1 MILAIFQNFCILIT
15 GVVFVMHYLREKNLH
30 EIRSAWFRFFMGV
43 IAGGI
48 AMVLLGSSFHVDPV
62 RRIVLDFRYV
72 PVLVISIYGGWIS
85 TLVSTLII
93 ATYRWVIND
102 ISAVSTAMALAT
114 VWIGLSYSVIFSLRK
129 PLLLRVSLA
138 MLVHTI
144 IMYFAS
150 YAIFDAS
157 SLRFSTLTIHLCI
170 TFVASY
176 VVWKYVEFA
185 LGEIR
190 VYQRF
195 RSEATTDYLT
205 SLSNRRKFSHELNA
219 AIHRCQRKGET
230 ISLLYLDI
238 DRFKAINDEF
248 GHAIGDDVLRKFAGV
263 LLKTCRI
270 YDGIYRIG
278 GEEFAVILQDCP
290 VENARIVAERIRRN
304 ILDFEYSLTGEAAVT
319 TSIGVAGYVDG
330 IGAEEM
336 MGKADDALYQAKNA
350 GRNCVSVA
358 SMEKRHKEV
367 HTMDDDFAIH
377 TL

>member
-30 EIRSAWFRFFMGV
+30 EIRSTWFRFFMGV

-48 AMVLLGSSFHVDPV
+48 AMVLLGSSFLVDPI
-62 RRIVLDFRYV
+62 RQIVLDFRYV
-72 PVLVISIYGGWIS
+72 PVFVISIYGGWIS
-85 TLVSTLII
+85 TLVATLII

-114 VWIGLSYSVIFSLRK
+114 VWIGLSYSVIFSVRK

-150 YAIFDAS
+150 YAIFDTSA
-157 SLRFSTLTIHLCI
+157 LRLQTLMIHLFI
-170 TFVASY
+170 TFAASY
-176 VVWKYVEFA
+176 IVWKYVEFA

-219 AIHRCQRKGET
+219 AIQRCQRKDET

-263 LLKTCRI
+263 LMMTCRI
-270 YDGIYRIG
+270 YDGLYRIG
-278 GEEFAVILQDCP
+278 GEEFAVILQDCTL
-290 VENARIVAERIRRN
+290 ENARIVAERIRQN
-304 ILDFEYSLTGEAAVT
+304 ILDFEYSLTGEANVT
-319 TSIGVAGYVDG
+319 TSVGVAGFVMG
-330 IGAEEM
+330 ISAEEM

-350 GRNCVSVA
+350 GRNCVYVA
-358 SMEKRHKEV
+358 SMEKKSTTVQSRN
-367 HTMDDDFAIH
+367 DDFAIH
-377 TL
+377 AL

>member
-1 MILAIFQNFCILIT
+1 
-15 GVVFVMHYLREKNLH
+15 
-30 EIRSAWFRFFMGV
+30 MGV

-48 AMVLLGSSFHVDPV
+48 AMVLLGSSFLVDPI
-62 RRIVLDFRYV
+62 RQIVLDFRYV
-72 PVLVISIYGGWIS
+72 PVFVISIYGGWIS
-85 TLVSTLII
+85 TLVATLII

-114 VWIGLSYSVIFSLRK
+114 VWIGLSYSVIFSVRK

-150 YAIFDAS
+150 YAIFDTSA
-157 SLRFSTLTIHLCI
+157 LRLQTLMIHLFI
-170 TFVASY
+170 TFAASY
-176 VVWKYVEFA
+176 IVWKYVEFA

-219 AIHRCQRKGET
+219 AIQRCQRKDET

-263 LLKTCRI
+263 LMMTCRI
-270 YDGIYRIG
+270 YDGLYRIG
-278 GEEFAVILQDCP
+278 GEEFAVILQDCTL
-290 VENARIVAERIRRN
+290 ENARIVAERIRQN
-304 ILDFEYSLTGEAAVT
+304 ILDFEYSLTGEANVT
-319 TSIGVAGYVDG
+319 TSVGVAGFVMG
-330 IGAEEM
+330 ISAEEM

-350 GRNCVSVA
+350 GRNCVYVA
-358 SMEKRHKEV
+358 SMEKKSTTVQSRN
-367 HTMDDDFAIH
+367 DDFAIH
-377 TL
+377 AL

>member
-30 EIRSAWFRFFMGV
+30 EIRSTWFRFFMGV

-48 AMVLLGSSFHVDPV
+48 AMVLLGSSFLVDPV

-114 VWIGLSYSVIFSLRK
+114 VWIGLSYSVVFSLRK

-138 MLVHTI
+138 MLVHTV

-150 YAIFDAS
+150 YAIFDTS
-157 SLRFSTLTIHLCI
+157 SLRLQTLMIHLFI
-170 TFVASY
+170 TFAASY
-176 VVWKYVEFA
+176 IVWKYVEFA

-219 AIHRCQRKGET
+219 AIQRCQRKDET

-263 LLKTCRI
+263 LMMTCRI
-270 YDGIYRIG
+270 YDGLYRIG
-278 GEEFAVILQDCP
+278 GEEFAVILQDCTL
-290 VENARIVAERIRRN
+290 ENARIVAERIRQN
-304 ILDFEYSLTGEAAVT
+304 ILDFEYSLSGEANVT
-319 TSIGVAGYVDG
+319 TSIGVAGYVMG
-330 IGAEEM
+330 ISAEEM

-350 GRNCVSVA
+350 GRNCVYVA
-358 SMEKRHKEV
+358 STEKKSSVSRQR
-367 HTMDDDFAIH
+367 DDDFAIH

>member
-30 EIRSAWFRFFMGV
+30 EIRSTWFRFFMGV

-48 AMVLLGSSFHVDPV
+48 AMVLLGSSFLVDPV

-114 VWIGLSYSVIFSLRK
+114 VWIGLFYSVVFSLRK

-138 MLVHTI
+138 MLVHTV

-150 YAIFDAS
+150 YAIFDTS
-157 SLRFSTLTIHLCI
+157 SLRLQTLMIHLFI

-176 VVWKYVEFA
+176 IVWKYVEFA

-219 AIHRCQRKGET
+219 AIQRCQRKDET
-230 ISLLYLDI
+230 ITLLYLDI

-263 LLKTCRI
+263 LMMTCRI
-270 YDGIYRIG
+270 YDGLYRIG
-278 GEEFAVILQDCP
+278 GEEFAVILQDCTL
-290 VENARIVAERIRRN
+290 ENARIVAERIRQN
-304 ILDFEYSLTGEAAVT
+304 ILDFEYSLSGEANVT
-319 TSIGVAGYVDG
+319 TSIGVAGYVMG
-330 IGAEEM
+330 ISAEEM

-350 GRNCVSVA
+350 GRNCVYVA
-358 SMEKRHKEV
+358 STEKKSSVSRQR
-367 HTMDDDFAIH
+367 DDDFAIH

>member
-48 AMVLLGSSFHVDPV
+48 AMVLLGSSFQVDPV

-304 ILDFEYSLTGEAAVT
+304 ILDFEYSLTGEASVT

-350 GRNCVSVA
+350 GRNCVYVA

>member
-30 EIRSAWFRFFMGV
+30 EIRSTWFRFFMGV

-48 AMVLLGSSFHVDPV
+48 AMVLLGSSFLVDPV

-114 VWIGLSYSVIFSLRK
+114 VWIGLFYSVVFSLRK

-138 MLVHTI
+138 MLVHTV

-150 YAIFDAS
+150 YAIFNTS
-157 SLRFSTLTIHLCI
+157 SLRLQTLMIHLFI
-170 TFVASY
+170 TFAASY
-176 VVWKYVEFA
+176 IVWKYVEFA

-219 AIHRCQRKGET
+219 AIQRCQRKDET

-263 LLKTCRI
+263 LMMTCRI
-270 YDGIYRIG
+270 YDGLYRIG
-278 GEEFAVILQDCP
+278 GEEFAVILQDCTL
-290 VENARIVAERIRRN
+290 ENARIVAERIRQN
-304 ILDFEYSLTGEAAVT
+304 ILDFEYSLSGEANVT
-319 TSIGVAGYVDG
+319 TSIGVAGYVMG
-330 IGAEEM
+330 ISAEEM

-350 GRNCVSVA
+350 GRNCVYVA
-358 SMEKRHKEV
+358 STEKKSSVSRQR
-367 HTMDDDFAIH
+367 DDDFAIH

>member
-30 EIRSAWFRFFMGV
+30 EIRSTWFRFFMGV

-48 AMVLLGSSFHVDPV
+48 AMVLLGSSFLVDPL
-62 RRIVLDFRYV
+62 RQIVLDFRYV
-72 PVLVISIYGGWIS
+72 PVFVISIYGGWIS
-85 TLVSTLII
+85 TLVATLII

-150 YAIFDAS
+150 YAIFDT
-157 SLRFSTLTIHLCI
+157 STLRLQTLIIHLFI
-170 TFVASY
+170 TFAASY
-176 VVWKYVEFA
+176 IVWKYVEFA

-219 AIHRCQRKGET
+219 AIHRCQRKNET

-270 YDGIYRIG
+270 YDGLYRIG

-290 VENARIVAERIRRN
+290 IENAWIVAERIRQN
-304 ILDFEYSLTGEAAVT
+304 ILDFEYSLTGEANVT
-319 TSIGVAGYVDG
+319 TSIGVAGYVMG
-330 IGAEEM
+330 ISAEEM

-350 GRNCVSVA
+350 GRNCVYVA
-358 SMEKRHKEV
+358 SMEKKSTTV
-367 HTMDDDFAIH
+367 QTKDDDFAIH